1 MYIVP
6 EDGVTFAI
14 TTNGM
19 NYALNDVL
27 LALLKAYYNRPY
39 EIPLQL
45 KSEDLDE
52 LVGNYESKEM
62 PLKISI
68 TMSGQVLIAQATGQ
82 PAFSLDVIDKNT
94 FKREQYD
101 VQLKFDRAKHEMTLV
116 QGGNTFR
123 YVMVK

>member
-6 EDGVTFAI
+6 EDGLTFTI

-27 LALLKAYYNRPY
+27 LALLKAYYKRPY
-39 EIPLQL
+39 NIPLQP
-45 KSEDLDE
+45 KSEDLNE

-68 TMSGQVLIAQATGQ
+68 TISGQVLIAQATGQ
-82 PAFSLDVIDKNT
+82 PAFSLDVLDRNT

-101 VQLKFDRAKHEMTLV
+101 VQLEFDRVKHEMTLV
-116 QGGNTFR
+116 QGGKNFK
-123 YVMVK
+123 YIMVR